1 VSRELDP
8 ESVLGFLFMRTT
20 YIYELSK
27 NRVPFYIGKSIRPV
41 DRKHGH
47 RTVHG
52 KDTIL
57 TIIDE
62 IEGDKSKW
70 KPLETYWIE
79 QYKQWGFILENKNN
93 GGGGVLPILTN
104 TDISNKHKAYYQ
116 QHKDKM
122 REQNRASYLKNREQ
136 RLAKIKLQDE
146 QNKERKLQYMK
157 TYVRPKKRGSLDT

>member
-1 VSRELDP
+1 
-8 ESVLGFLFMRTT
+8 MRTT

-27 NRVPFYIGKSIRPV
+27 NGVPFYIGKSIRPV

-136 RLAKIKLQDE
+136 RLAKIKEYNLNNPDKKRMWDE
-146 QNKERKLQYMK
+146 NYRQL
-157 TYVRPKKRGSLDT
+157 KKRGSLDT